1 MKYFIIFAVSLMFWI
16 CFNILYLMF
25 YYKLI
30 QDESNLSDKFKRRL
44 LLLGLVVPGLNI
56 VIVMLYP
63 LPIIFSIIK
72 DTIKEEFNN
81 EKD

>member
-1 MKYFIIFAVSLMFWI
+1 
-16 CFNILYLMF
+16 MF

>member
-1 MKYFIIFAVSLMFWI
+1 MHYFIIFVVSLMFWI

-56 VIVMLYP
+56 IIVMLYP

-72 DTIKEEFNN
+72 DTIKEEFKN
-81 EKD
+81 EKN

>member
-1 MKYFIIFAVSLMFWI
+1 MYYFIIFVVSLMFWI

>member
-1 MKYFIIFAVSLMFWI
+1 MFWI